1 MKTKNIFRM
10 LLVAAAL
17 LMGANNVKADNELL
31 FHGTKVG
38 GICYQGHQGGSTN
51 ITIDLATI
59 KDADPAIGNKIKI
72 VASKNV
78 DDGSEG
84 RYRLQIVNSSYLSF
98 DFSDWDGENDGQTI
112 LDTNESENDHST
124 YFEFTLSKNSIDRM
138 TNVNNVGGGI
148 IINFLGLTI
157 TEVWL
162 IKEAD
167 DPNATFSISIDEDI
181 LHGSLISEQTKAKK
195 DDIIILTATSEV
207 GYKLNKIL
215 VNGSSAGV
223 TITNT
228 EQNENGSYT
237 YEATFAMP
245 ARATT
250 VSAIFVENNTIWYD
264 DPQTIV
270 TIPASEFVGIPE
282 NSVLR
287 IYTGMARIGLNNT
300 WYEENVI
307 NNNGLYKSGGYFEIV
322 LTQPMLDEYVTDDT
336 GLRIEKG
343 WKDNAQTPITKVTLT
358 RPTPP
363 VSHNIT
369 YSSNNAHH
377 GSFAENNPTEAIAG
391 NTVTVEIEEDEGW
404 LGIVTATYGDD
415 NTSLNVSTG
424 TQAGQYT
431 FIMPDA
437 DVSVYLSFER
447 LYTVTADAT
456 EHGTINLANETYFRA
471 NAEYSFSVTPADN
484 YEISA
489 DDISVYTGEGEDRE
503 EIEFTQRSGSSN
515 SYFFTMPEANVHI
528 SATFHAVQHEPV
540 EITLA
545 FSASRVEYDINSS
558 TAFVAP
564 TLTANGQAVSAD
576 LGIVYSSSRTSV
588 AEVDPVTGEVEIYG
602 TGTTVITATFPDD
615 SNYTGS
621 AEYTLYVYEIA
632 EDGDW
637 EEVSFVNGETTY
649 EYRTYVTPGVID
661 FGRSDHVEAYYATG
675 YDDEVVEFTQVLS
688 TCAAGTPLL
697 LKKTGNN
704 CKLWLLTDD
713 DATGSELTGNLLRPG
728 STNEEG
734 EAEEV
739 SGPNKYVLTIHNEE
753 PVFAEVKNHAANVDA
768 NHAYLYL
775 GTNAPA
781 SGRLRV
787 KFSDESTGISTI
799 EAETTND
806 GVIYNLRGQRVE
818 NPTKGLYIINGKKV
832 VIK

>member
-17 LMGANNVKADNELL
+17 LMGANNVKAD
-31 FHGTKVG
+31 
-38 GICYQGHQGGSTN
+38 
-51 ITIDLATI
+51 ITLYD
-59 KDADPAIGNKIKI
+59 
-72 VASKNV
+72 
-78 DDGSEG
+78 SEW
-84 RYRLQIVNSSYLSF
+84 SDSF
-98 DFSDWDGENDGQTI
+98 DFPASAFNNVTSGSRIQMYTRQGSGNLYNFGSPYHSYGTDNIYGGDVANYYHSDGGYIEFLITPEWLTTLQSEGLTFTTEYNAMMNKIIIVSSSTTEENNNEGNNNEGNNNEENNNEETSELDTTPFSAGKHTIWPLNDENPMQLNWNENKYISFSTDLFYKARTGNTVRIYGSINDASNWQLRVSKEHQAITISGWNDGTVNTWSDARLYSTLASDGYI
-112 LDTNESENDHST
+112 EFSLDDTNLG
-124 YFEFTLSKNSIDRM
+124 EFQS
-138 TNVNNVGGGI
+138 VNTAYLYG
-148 IINFLGLTI
+148 INFTV
-157 TEVWL
+157 TEV
-162 IKEAD
+162 
-167 DPNATFSISIDEDI
+167 
-181 LHGSLISEQTKAKK
+181 
-195 DDIIILTATSEV
+195 
-207 GYKLNKIL
+207 
-215 VNGSSAGV
+215 
-223 TITNT
+223 
-228 EQNENGSYT
+228 
-237 YEATFAMP
+237 
-245 ARATT
+245 
-250 VSAIFVENNTIWYD
+250 AI
-264 DPQTIV
+264 
-270 TIPASEFVGIPE
+270 
-282 NSVLR
+282 
-287 IYTGMARIGLNNT
+287 
-300 WYEENVI
+300 
-307 NNNGLYKSGGYFEIV
+307 
-322 LTQPMLDEYVTDDT
+322 YV
-336 GLRIEKG
+336 
-343 WKDNAQTPITKVTLT
+343 A
-358 RPTPP
+358 TPP
-363 VSHNIT
+363 VSYNIT
-369 YSSNNAHH
+369 YESNNAH

-456 EHGTINLANETYFRA
+456 EHGTINLADETYFRA
-471 NAEYSFSVTPADN
+471 NTEYSFSVTPADN

-528 SATFHAVQHEPV
+528 SATFHAVQQEPV

-545 FSASRVEYDINSS
+545 FSTSRVEYDINSS

-787 KFSDESTGISTI
+787 KFSDESTGISI
-799 EAETTND
+799 IKAETND